1 MQFAVVTI
9 PGSLG
14 ASLRNA
20 RLERAS
26 HDPRR
31 YSVRALAARLGA
43 SASWLSMVERDVQRP
58 TEDMLRAL
66 AGELGLE
73 LDVLLPQAGR
83 IPADVVALLLQ
94 RPALVDAVRALRAV
108 SDADVARTIR
118 QIHDGTW

>member
-1 MQFAVVTI
+1 MTFSD
-9 PGSLG
+9 SLG
-14 ASLRNA
+14 TTLRAA

-26 HDPRR
+26 QDPRHF
-31 YSVRALAARLGA
+31 SVRALAARLGA

-73 LDVLLPQAGR
+73 PDVLLPQAGR
-83 IPADVVALLLQ
+83 VPADVIALLLQ
-94 RPALVDAVRALRAV
+94 RPALIEAVRALRAV